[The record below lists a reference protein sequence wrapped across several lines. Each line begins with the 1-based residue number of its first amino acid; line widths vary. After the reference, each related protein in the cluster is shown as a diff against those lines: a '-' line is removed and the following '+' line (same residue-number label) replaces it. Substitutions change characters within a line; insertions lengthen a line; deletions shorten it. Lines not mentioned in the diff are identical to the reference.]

1 MRKTVLALA
10 AGAVFAY
17 AGANHEITAVVG
29 GVHPFTDSELKNHL
43 TYGLRIGLALDAGI
57 FDQIEGGYDYSHD
70 VDYKKASYSSYDAYI
85 NRIYLNILKELPIG
99 SKTRLYALAGIG
111 YEDITN
117 NNLPGEDDYAFGQY
131 GAGIKQYLN
140 DYVALRG
147 EVRHAIRFDSGHK
160 DYLFY
165 SLGVVVKFGPKDEPV
180 VVPEPVVV
188 AAPAPEPVPE
198 PIVEPTPEPVVV
210 APVETINEKEIQGT
224 VVKTIVLTNKSLG
237 FEFNSAVVDIAGD
250 AILENVAADIKANQD
265 VNIKVLIAG
274 HTDSIGSDAYN
285 FALSQRRAQSVKDK
299 LLAKGVPNDRL
310 FTKGYG
316 EERPIATNQT
326 AEGRAANRR
335 VEIIF
340 VNTNTSVNN

>member
-10 AGAVFAY
+10 AGAVLAY
-17 AGANHEITAVVG
+17 AGTNHEITAVVG

-43 TYGLRIGLALDAGI
+43 TYGLRIGLALDAVI

-70 VDYKKASYSSYDAYI
+70 VEYKKTSYSSYDAYI
-85 NRIYLNILKELPIG
+85 NRIYLNVLKELPLG
-99 SKTRLYALAGIG
+99 SKTKLYALAGIG

-117 NNLPGEDDYAFGQY
+117 NDLPGEDDYAFGQY
-131 GAGIKQYLN
+131 GVGIKQYLN
-140 DYVALRG
+140 NYVALRG
-147 EVRHAIRFDSGHK
+147 EVRHAIRFDSGHR

-165 SLGVVVKFGPKDEPV
+165 TLGVSVKFGPKE
-180 VVPEPVVV
+180 EPVVV
-188 AAPAPEPVPE
+188 AKPAEDKV
-198 PIVEPTPEPVVV
+198 VVVVV
-210 APVETINEKEIQGT
+210 APEEPAPVVEAQKVEPVETINEKDIQGT

-237 FEFNSAVVDIAGD
+237 FEFDSAVVDIAGD

-299 LLAKGVPNDRL
+299 LLAKGVPSDRL